1 MTDERMAAFIL
12 NQLRTQAALLWGE
25 ADTAQQVDALCETA
39 EQLVLIRQQA
49 VAADLE
55 PRFY

>member
-1 MTDERMAAFIL
+1 MTDEQMAAFIL
-12 NQLRTQAALLWGE
+12 NQLRTQAALLWGKDD
-25 ADTAQQVDALCETA
+25 AAQQVDALHETA

-49 VAADLE
+49 VAAEHE